1 MIQHASTKTATKPL
15 PAAGEIDLKSHTWL
29 TSVLW
34 SAGLLTLLANW
45 LLYGLRPG
53 IGWCVFFAVLWA
65 AILKN
70 RDLTGFVRLRRRRDG
85 LVLAAMAMTLLQFG
99 VRASF
104 SSGLCLFLLTFYLAG
119 HLLFADQHP
128 WWRRF
133 TEQVW
138 ALIGAPFRWAQAG
151 YWLSNRG
158 WRKQGG
164 SADEKPT
171 AAHFARWAGI
181 VAPSAIAAVFF
192 LILLGKGNA
201 ILGEALNGALNG
213 LLNSLETVELPS
225 AGRIFFLFAVS
236 TILLGLLW
244 RSRRSLTLG
253 WLDRLCERTGEKGR
267 VALKDANSGIWRM
280 RLLLVVVNLIFFAA
294 NSIDISYLWSG
305 VELPEGMTISK
316 FVHSGTYSLIAS
328 VVLAALV
335 LSVLFQQHRE
345 ITQARGQRFLALIW
359 VGQNLLLL
367 GNVLLR
373 VKFYVD
379 AYQLSVL
386 RLHLGLFLALVAVG
400 FVLLAIRVVQQRSL
414 SWLIGANLLAVFVLF
429 FTLQFWD
436 TRKSVAEYNVA
447 QAAATP
453 EKSVDLYYLT
463 ELGPSAWGILREL
476 EAGAVE
482 GLRDLAPDAGSF
494 MDAIRSKEALR
505 QEGESWREFQLQR
518 SLMRRVIAAES
529 GAAL

>member
-1 MIQHASTKTATKPL
+1 MIIHAPTEITTKPL
-15 PAAGEIDLKSHTWL
+15 RAKEAGEIDLKTHTWL

-34 SAGLLTLLANW
+34 SAGLLTFLANW
-45 LLYGLRPG
+45 LLYGLSPG
-53 IGWCVFFAVLWA
+53 IGWCLFFAVLWA

-70 RDLTGFVRLRRRRDG
+70 RDLTGLSRSRRRRDG
-85 LVLAAMAMTLLQFG
+85 LVLAAMAMTLVQFG
-99 VRASF
+99 MRASF
-104 SSGLCLFLLTFYLAG
+104 SSGMCLILLTFYLAG
-119 HLLFADQHP
+119 HLLFTDRHP

-133 TEQVW
+133 AEQVW
-138 ALIGAPFRWAQAG
+138 ALTVAPFRWAQAG

-158 WRKQGG
+158 WKKM
-164 SADEKPT
+164 SDSTNEKPT
-171 AAHFARWAGI
+171 TARFARLAGI

-192 LILLGKGNA
+192 LVLLGKGNA
-201 ILGEALNGALNG
+201 ILGEVLNGALNS
-213 LLNSLETVELPS
+213 LLSSLENVEFPS
-225 AGRIFFLFAVS
+225 AGRVVFLLVVS

-253 WLDRLCERTGEKGR
+253 WLDCLCERASEKGSL
-267 VALKDANSGIWRM
+267 VLKDASSGIWRM

-345 ITQARGQRFLALIW
+345 ITQARAQWFLAMLWI
-359 VGQNLLLL
+359 GQNLLLL

-414 SWLIGANLLAVFVLF
+414 SWLIGANMLAVFVLF
-429 FTLQFWD
+429 FSLQFWD
-436 TRKSVAEYNVA
+436 TRKSVARYNVV

-453 EKSVDLYYLT
+453 EKSVDLYYLS
-463 ELGPSAWGILREL
+463 ELGPSAWGILRDL

-482 GLRDLAPDAGSF
+482 GLENLAPDAGSF
-494 MDAIRSKEALR
+494 MDAIRKKEVVR
-505 QEGESWREFQLQR
+505 MEGESWREFQLQR
-518 SLMRRVIAAES
+518 TLMRRVIAVE
-529 GAAL
+529 